1 METNHI
7 KYNNDGTVTKS
18 KSYDNIE
25 IKVKKNN
32 SQETSIIPGLS
43 AKDKVTYL
51 GITSSRDGNP

>member
-51 GITSSRDGNP
+51 GII